1 MCGIVGYI
9 GPKKIVPVV
18 IEGLR
23 KLEYRG
29 YDSAGIAVVGA
40 DGKLELRRA
49 SGKLRNLEEVIQKS
63 PLEGTYG
70 IGHTRWA
77 THGRPTEENAHP
89 HRDCTG
95 QIVVVHNGII
105 ENYLE
110 LKEQLHREGHK
121 FVTETDTEIV
131 AHLVEK
137 NSQGDVPL
145 EEAVRKSLK
154 QLRGIYALVFM
165 SARDPYKIVAAR
177 MGPPAVIGLGENE
190 FFVASDI
197 PALLEHT
204 RSIFFLQDG
213 DIAVLTKSGVRVMD
227 HDGNSVERKPHHVAW
242 DPIMAEK
249 GGYKHFMQKE
259 IFEQPRAV
267 RDTLLSS
274 ISRDTGKTYLG
285 DLGLTDDQFRAFD
298 KVRIVACGTSWHAGL
313 AGKFMIERLARL
325 PVEVD
330 YGSEFRYRDPI
341 LDAKTL
347 TVCISQSGETAD
359 TIAAQREAKQKGSP
373 TIAICN
379 VIGSMIT
386 REAAGS
392 IITHAGPEI
401 GVASTKAFT
410 AQLTALLLLAMHLGE
425 SRGTLSGEA
434 AKTLLQEFA
443 RIPHK
448 METVLQMEE
457 SGAFEALARQ
467 FFRCTDFLYL
477 GRGIHYPIALEGAL
491 KLKEISYIHAEG
503 YPAGEMKHGPNA
515 LIDENLPVVVLATR
529 DESDPASVTLY
540 EKSVSNMQEVRARD
554 GIVIAI
560 VTAGDYLARSVANHT
575 IVLPPAPELLAPLL
589 EIIPLQLLSYHIAVR
604 RGCDVDQPRNLA
616 KSVTVE

>member
-9 GPKKIVPVV
+9 GPKKVVPVI

-29 YDSAGIAVVGA
+29 YDSAGIAVVNGTGKIEIRRA
-40 DGKLELRRA
+40 PGKL
-49 SGKLRNLEEVIQKS
+49 KNLEEVLRES
-63 PLEGTYG
+63 PIEGTYG

-95 QIVVVHNGII
+95 QYVVVHNGII
-105 ENYLE
+105 ENYLD
-110 LKEQLHREGHK
+110 LKEKLQHEGHK

-137 NSQGDVPL
+137 YAKDLPF
-145 EEAVRKSLK
+145 EEAVRKTLK
-154 QLRGIYALVFM
+154 DLRGIYSLVFL
-165 SARDPYKIVAAR
+165 SAKDPQKLIAAR
-177 MGPPAVIGLGENE
+177 IGPPSVIGLGDGEY
-190 FFVASDI
+190 FVASDI

-204 RSIFFLQDG
+204 RKIFFLADG
-213 DIAVLTKSGVRVMD
+213 DIAVLSADGVRVTD
-227 HDGNSVERKPHHVAW
+227 LDGKPVDRPAHQVTW

-267 RDTLLSS
+267 RDTMLGR
-274 ISRDTGKTYLG
+274 ISQDTGKVFLDEMAITEKA
-285 DLGLTDDQFRAFD
+285 FREFQN
-298 KVRIVACGTSWHAGL
+298 VRIVACGTSWHAGL

-341 LDAKTL
+341 IDSRTL

-359 TIAAQREAKQKGSP
+359 TLAAQREAKQKGSP
-373 TIAICN
+373 SLAICN
-379 VIGSMIT
+379 VKGSMIT
-386 REAAGS
+386 REAAGT
-392 IITHAGPEI
+392 ILTHAGPEI

-410 AQLTALLLLAMHLGE
+410 AQLAALLLLASYLGQVRE
-425 SRGTLSGEA
+425 KLAPDA
-434 AKTLLQEFA
+434 ARKLMLEFT

-448 METVLQMEE
+448 METILQAEE
-457 SGAFEALARQ
+457 TGFFETLARQ
-467 FFRCTDFLYL
+467 YFRQSDFLYL

-503 YPAGEMKHGPNA
+503 YPSGEMKHGPNA

-529 DESDPASVTLY
+529 DESDPASMTLY
-540 EKSVSNMQEVRARD
+540 EKSVSNIKEVKARD
-554 GIVIAI
+554 GIVISV
-560 VTAGDYLARSVANHT
+560 VTSGDRLAREASDH
-575 IVLPPAPELLAPLL
+575 IIELPAAPDLLSPLL
-589 EIIPLQLLSYHIAVR
+589 EIIPLQLLAYYIAVR